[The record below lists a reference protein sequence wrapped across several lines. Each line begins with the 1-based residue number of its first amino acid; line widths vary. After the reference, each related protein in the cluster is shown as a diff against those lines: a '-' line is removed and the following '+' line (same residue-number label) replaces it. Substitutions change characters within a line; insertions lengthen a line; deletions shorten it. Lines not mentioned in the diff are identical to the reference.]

1 MCLVCL
7 RCDKT
12 NQPSDATGRLVS
24 ELSRCRWSW
33 PSEITSILNSNFL
46 SAASY
51 RVLFQR
57 DSPYITINFKWHFNL
72 NVKEVYFASNLSSA
86 VGRGVFAD
94 KTSKGKVSFSFTLMW
109 PQNCHR
115 WGLFMA
121 SCLTWGLP
129 QRTERE
135 TLKLFIAL
143 NCFLSHI
150 ESWIKASGTFP
161 DDAPFH
167 WYILSCDLRILMRR
181 L

>member
-1 MCLVCL
+1 MISLLCLVCL
-7 RCDKT
+7 RFDKT

-24 ELSRCRWSW
+24 RSLDARWSW

-46 SAASY
+46 TAAPN

-57 DSPYITINFKWHFNL
+57 ESPYITINFKWHFNL

-121 SCLTWGLP
+121 SCLTRGLSP
-129 QRTERE
+129 RPERE
-135 TLKLFIAL
+135 TLKPFVAL
-143 NCFLSHI
+143 NCFLSRI
-150 ESWIKASGTFP
+150 ELGRWQTMRHFTGTFCLVIWR
-161 DDAPFH
+161 F
-167 WYILSCDLRILMRR
+167 
-181 L
+181 